1 MPRRRAH
8 RRRGPARGP
17 GRGPRCLFVAE
28 ARAITV
34 MSNKVTSIKSRRGK
48 TARTKAVDL
57 DRIASGV
64 RLILEGIGEDP
75 NREGLRDTPKRVAE
89 MYAELTAGMREDPSQ
104 HIVPLSGNKHDEMVI
119 VKDISIASLCEHHL
133 APFVGKCHIA
143 YIPKNGKI
151 LGVSKLARL
160 AETFAR
166 RLQLQERLTSEIAN
180 TLFEKLQPLGVMVVI
195 EAEHTCMTLRGV
207 KKPGALS
214 ITSAIR
220 GAFRKDSRTRAEAM
234 ALIR

>member
-1 MPRRRAH
+1 M
-8 RRRGPARGP
+8 GK
-17 GRGPRCLFVAE
+17 
-28 ARAITV
+28 V
-34 MSNKVTSIKSRRGK
+34 MSVKISDIKKKPQKRTSS
-48 TARTKAVDL
+48 VDL
-57 DRIASGV
+57 GRIASGV

-75 NREGLRDTPKRVAE
+75 NREGLLDTPKRVAE
-89 MYAELTAGMREDPSQ
+89 MYAELTAGMREDPSE
-104 HIVPLSGNKHDEMVI
+104 HVVPLSGNKHDEMVI

-207 KKPGALS
+207 KKPGATTV
-214 ITSAIR
+214 TSAVL
-220 GAFRKDSRTRAEAM
+220 GGFRKDPRTRAEAM
-234 ALIR
+234 SLIVGHSK

>member
-1 MPRRRAH
+1 MA
-8 RRRGPARGP
+8 AR
-17 GRGPRCLFVAE
+17 
-28 ARAITV
+28 
-34 MSNKVTSIKSRRGK
+34 VTSIKSKRQRSAK
-48 TARTKAVDL
+48 PQRVDL
-57 DRIASGV
+57 DRIAQGV

-75 NREGLRDTPKRVAE
+75 NREGLRETPQRVAE
-89 MYAELTAGMREDPSQ
+89 MYEELTQGMRQDPSE

-143 YIPKNGKI
+143 YIPRNGNI

-180 TLFEKLQPLGVMVVI
+180 TLYDQLKPLGVMVVV

-207 KKPGALS
+207 KKSGAQTV
-214 ITSAIR
+214 TSAVL
-220 GAFRKDSRTRAEAM
+220 GGFRKDPRTRAEAM
-234 ALIR
+234 ALITGHAK

>member
-1 MPRRRAH
+1 MA
-8 RRRGPARGP
+8 A
-17 GRGPRCLFVAE
+17 
-28 ARAITV
+28 
-34 MSNKVTSIKSRRGK
+34 KVTHIKSKRGR
-48 TARTKAVDL
+48 TAKPNSVDL
-57 DRIASGV
+57 DRIAQGV

-75 NREGLRDTPKRVAE
+75 NREGLRETPQRVAE
-89 MYAELTAGMREDPSQ
+89 MYEELTQGMRQDPSE

-143 YIPKNGKI
+143 YIPRNGNI

-180 TLFEKLQPLGVMVVI
+180 TLYDQLKPLGVMVVI

-207 KKPGALS
+207 KKSGAQTV
-214 ITSAIR
+214 TSAVL
-220 GAFRKDSRTRAEAM
+220 GGFRKDPRTRAEAM
-234 ALIR
+234 ALITGYAK

>member
-1 MPRRRAH
+1 MT
-8 RRRGPARGP
+8 AR
-17 GRGPRCLFVAE
+17 
-28 ARAITV
+28 
-34 MSNKVTSIKSRRGK
+34 VTSIKSKRPRSAK
-48 TARTKAVDL
+48 PQRVDL
-57 DRIASGV
+57 DRIAQGV

-89 MYAELTAGMREDPSQ
+89 MYEELTQGMRQDPSE

-143 YIPKNGKI
+143 YIPRNGNI

-180 TLFEKLQPLGVMVVI
+180 TLYDGLKPLGVMVVV

-207 KKPGALS
+207 KKSGAQTV
-214 ITSAIR
+214 TSAVL
-220 GAFRKDSRTRAEAM
+220 GGFRKDPRTRAEAM
-234 ALIR
+234 ALITGHAR

>member
-1 MPRRRAH
+1 MSARVTNIKRKRT
-8 RRRGPARGP
+8 RQERVPAP
-17 GRGPRCLFVAE
+17 
-28 ARAITV
+28 
-34 MSNKVTSIKSRRGK
+34 N
-48 TARTKAVDL
+48 L
-57 DRIASGV
+57 DRIAQGV

-75 NREGLRDTPKRVAE
+75 NREGLQDTPKRVAE
-89 MYAELTAGMREDPSQ
+89 MYAELTAGMREDASQ
-104 HIVPLSGNKHDEMVI
+104 HVVPLSGNKHDEMVI

-143 YIPKNGKI
+143 YIPKHGNI

-180 TLFEKLQPLGVMVVI
+180 TLFQQLQPLGVMVVI

-207 KKPGALS
+207 KKPGAMT
-214 ITSAIR
+214 ITSAVL
-220 GAFRKDSRTRAEAM
+220 GGFRKDPRTRAEAM
-234 ALIR
+234 ALITGKTI